1 MFKFPLAVEID
12 LTNSCNYNCLYCRNG
27 MLNKKEYID
36 YDDVKKIILKLL
48 HHYQIKNDDYKLSLL
63 TKNKNLYR
71 VE

>member
-36 YDDVKKIILKLL
+36 YDDVKKIILM
-48 HHYQIKNDDYKLSLL
+48 
-63 TKNKNLYR
+63 
-71 VE
+71 